1 MSAFVFGKEL
11 SLTTF
16 TKIPLDPVHYP
27 VWGATVYLPPNIT
40 FQYKFIRKETD
51 GSVRISSSPASAPYV
66 KAVMTYTLD
75 GQIEWESD
83 PNREDTTPLS
93 GVQSIVTTWR

>member
-1 MSAFVFGKEL
+1 MFAFGLERQR

-16 TKIPLDPVHYP
+16 PQIPLDPVHYP

-51 GSVRISSSPASAPYV
+51 GRVRSSPSPYV
-66 KAVMTYTLD
+66 KAVITYTLG
-75 GQIEWESD
+75 GQIIWESA